1 MKKYLSK
8 LFMLSFFILAL
19 YILIPSVGAKCY
31 KITEKTDNKVSYN
44 VTYDSWMKT
53 SNNYV
58 IEEVADNKCNS
69 VRDTIHDNGDNY
81 DEGNVVRCGG
91 GLLTDIPKIVPKT
104 IHIIYLLIQVAV
116 PILLVIF
123 GSLDFVKAMISQK
136 DEEIKRGQQTF
147 IKRLIYGI
155 IVFFVFSIVK
165 IIISFAADNNGKGLK
180 IINCASCLVN
190 NDSNCVSGS

>member
-91 GLLTDIPKIVPKT
+91 GLLTDIPRIVPKT

-136 DEEIKRGQQTF
+136 MRKLNVDN
-147 IKRLIYGI
+147 KRL
-155 IVFFVFSIVK
+155 
-165 IIISFAADNNGKGLK
+165 LK
-180 IINCASCLVN
+180 
-190 NDSNCVSGS
+190 D